1 MQEDDPEPLRL
12 GEAHFHARVRAPRQR
27 AGVVIPL
34 IREPV
39 AVEPEQEQR
48 ISQALQ
54 TALRLYRHGLPIL
67 VTGETGTGKEVFAR
81 DLHQGGDRAG
91 RPLVALNCAAL
102 PESLIESE
110 LFGHAAGAFTG
121 AQRQGRDGLIVAADG
136 GTLFLDEIGDMPL
149 ALQTRLLRVL
159 AEGEVLPVGSAQPRR
174 VDVRLVCATHRDL
187 QARVA
192 AGLFREDLFYR
203 LNGAI
208 FQLPPL
214 RARGDRL
221 ALARRL
227 LDEECGE
234 RPAPELAP
242 QVQEAILAHDWPGN
256 VRELR
261 NALRYACA
269 LCDGTLITLD
279 HLPTSLRP
287 GGALATEPQPEVDNP
302 ERRSIL
308 AALIRHRWKAIPA
321 ARALGMSRATL
332 YRRLKLHGIAM
343 PHRQSQD

>member
-12 GEAHFHARVRAPRQR
+12 GEAQFHARVRAPRPR
-27 AGVVIPL
+27 TGVVIPL
-34 IREPV
+34 VRE
-39 AVEPEQEQR
+39 ALETEDEQEPQV
-48 ISQALQ
+48 SQALA

-81 DLHQGGDRAG
+81 GLHQGGDRSA
-91 RPLVALNCAAL
+91 RPFIALNCAAL

-159 AEGEVLPVGSAQPRR
+159 AEGEVLPVGSAQARR

-203 LNGAI
+203 LNGAV

-214 RARGDRL
+214 RERVDRL

-227 LDEECGE
+227 LEEESGE
-234 RPAPELAP
+234 RPAPALTP
-242 QVQEAILAHDWPGN
+242 QAQEAILAHDWPGN

-269 LCDGTLITLD
+269 LCDGARITLD
-279 HLPTSLRP
+279 HLPASLRP
-287 GGALATEPQPEVDNP
+287 GRALLTEPEPQVDSP

-308 AALIRHRWKAIPA
+308 AALVRHRWKAIPA
-321 ARALGMSRATL
+321 ARALGVSRATL
-332 YRRLKLHGIAM
+332 YRRLKLHGIVM
-343 PHRQSQD
+343 PHRQTED

>member
-1 MQEDDPEPLRL
+1 
-12 GEAHFHARVRAPRQR
+12 
-27 AGVVIPL
+27 
-34 IREPV
+34 
-39 AVEPEQEQR
+39 
-48 ISQALQ
+48 
-54 TALRLYRHGLPIL
+54 
-67 VTGETGTGKEVFAR
+67 
-81 DLHQGGDRAG
+81 
-91 RPLVALNCAAL
+91 
-102 PESLIESE
+102 
-110 LFGHAAGAFTG
+110 HAAGAFTG

-187 QARVA
+187 QAQVA
-192 AGLFREDLFYR
+192 AGLFREDLLYR
-203 LNGAI
+203 LNGAV

-214 RARGDRL
+214 RTRADRL

-269 LCDGTLITLD
+269 LCDGALISLD
-279 HLPTSLRP
+279 HLPASLRP
-287 GGALATEPQPEVDNP
+287 GGAPAIEPPPEVDSP
-302 ERRSIL
+302 ERRAIL
-308 AALIRHRWKAIPA
+308 AALVRHRWKAIPT

-332 YRRLKLHGIAM
+332 YRRLKLHCIAM
-343 PHRQSQD
+343 PHRQSED